1 MTNYVLEMKNI
12 SKKFGI
18 VSALEN
24 AYLALKEGEVHA
36 LVGENGA
43 GKSTLMKILGGIYSP
58 NTGDILIDG
67 EKTEI
72 NDVLDAQSKG
82 ISIIHQE
89 IVMVPELSVGQN
101 IFLGREPRNKYGFI
115 DYEKIYCESN
125 NMLKEFGLD
134 IDPRMKVGQ
143 LNIANQQLVEII
155 KAISFNVK
163 ILVMDEPT
171 SSLSDKDVEVL
182 FKLIDALKKSDIS
195 IVYITH
201 RFEEIFK
208 ITDTITV
215 MRDGNYINTVKTKD
229 TNSDE
234 LVSMM
239 VGREIES
246 LYSNRVKNISD
257 RTALEVKNLNSDVL
271 NNINFNVRAGEIVG
285 FAGLVGSG
293 RSELMETIFGIRD
306 YFSGEILIDSEGVVI
321 ESVMDAMHNGIG
333 LIPENRKEQGL
344 VLNNSI
350 NFNITLPIIS
360 EFTKNQIIDERS
372 RKDLSEDFSDLLKI
386 KSPNIDFPVVNLSG
400 GNQQKVVIGKW
411 LATKPKILILD
422 EPTKGVDVGA
432 RSEIYQVINNLSEEG
447 IAVIIVSSDLPEII
461 NMVDRS
467 YVMRGGS
474 IVGEV
479 SGEDINQ
486 EKIMYYATGGR

>member
-18 VSALEN
+18 VTALEN

-101 IFLGREPRNKYGFI
+101 IFLGREPRNKYGLI
-115 DYEKIYCESN
+115 DYDKIYNDSN

-134 IDPRMKVGQ
+134 IDSRTKVGQ

-182 FKLIDALKKSDIS
+182 FKLINSLKKSGIS

-271 NNINFNVRAGEIVG
+271 NDINFNVRAGEIVG

-306 YFSGEILIDSEGVVI
+306 YSSGEILIDNKGVVI
-321 ESVMDAMHNGIG
+321 KSVMDAMHNGIG
-333 LIPENRKEQGL
+333 LVPENRKEQGL

-350 NFNITLPIIS
+350 NFNITLPVIS
-360 EFTKNQIIDERS
+360 EFTKNQIIDERM
-372 RKDLSEDFSDLLKI
+372 RKDLSKDFSDLLKI
-386 KSPNIDFPVVNLSG
+386 KSPNVDFPVVNLSG

-479 SGEDINQ
+479 SGKDINQ
-486 EKIMYYATGGR
+486 EKIMHYATGGR